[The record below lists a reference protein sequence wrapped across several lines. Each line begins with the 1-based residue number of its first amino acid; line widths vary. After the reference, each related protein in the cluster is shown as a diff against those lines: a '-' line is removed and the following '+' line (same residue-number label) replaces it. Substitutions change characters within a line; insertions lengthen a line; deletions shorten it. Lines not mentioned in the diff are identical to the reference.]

1 MEKCCFLVG
10 QKDSLFK
17 QLVASLLSD
26 LASNLKLN
34 ESRSTGLEG
43 LLNEISEAEPNLIL
57 LDEASPFSGD
67 SYLIQLLINVP
78 NIPVIVISE
87 VSNEMHILHRESV
100 ILSSSSDLIKTIDQI
115 QIQPETPL
123 RTS

>member
-1 MEKCCFLVG
+1 MDKCCFLVG

-26 LASNLKLN
+26 LAINLKLA
-34 ESRSTGLEG
+34 ESRSTGFED
-43 LLNEISEAEPNLIL
+43 LLNEISVAEPNLIL
-57 LDEASPFSGD
+57 LEEASPFSGD

-87 VSNEMHILHRESV
+87 ASNEMHILRRESV

-115 QIQPETPL
+115 QIQPETLGTP
-123 RTS
+123 

>member
-26 LASNLKLN
+26 LAINLKLA
-34 ESRSTGLEG
+34 ESRSTGFED
-43 LLNEISEAEPNLIL
+43 LLNEISVAEPNLIL
-57 LDEASPFSGD
+57 LEEASPFSGD

-87 VSNEMHILHRESV
+87 ASNEMHILRRESV

-115 QIQPETPL
+115 QIQPETLGTP
-123 RTS
+123 

>member
-43 LLNEISEAEPNLIL
+43 
-57 LDEASPFSGD
+57 
-67 SYLIQLLINVP
+67 
-78 NIPVIVISE
+78 
-87 VSNEMHILHRESV
+87 
-100 ILSSSSDLIKTIDQI
+100 
-115 QIQPETPL
+115 
-123 RTS
+123 

>member
-26 LASNLKLN
+26 LAINLKLA
-34 ESRSTGLEG
+34 ESQSTGFED
-43 LLNEISEAEPNLIL
+43 LLNEISVAEPNLIL
-57 LDEASPFSGD
+57 LEEASPFSGD

-87 VSNEMHILHRESV
+87 ASNEMHILRRESV

-115 QIQPETPL
+115 QIQPETLGTP
-123 RTS
+123 

>member
-26 LASNLKLN
+26 LAINLKLA
-34 ESRSTGLEG
+34 ESRSTGFED
-43 LLNEISEAEPNLIL
+43 LLNEISVAEPNLIL
-57 LDEASPFSGD
+57 LEEASPFSGD

-78 NIPVIVISE
+78 NIPVIIISE
-87 VSNEMHILHRESV
+87 ASNEMHILRRESV

-115 QIQPETPL
+115 QIQPETLGTP
-123 RTS
+123 